1 MVVLKQQQTQARD
14 QKVVRR
20 GWCAPFETWL
30 EGVEAGWAIPALLIG
45 FVAVWMAFFIVA
57 YINADLHPDV
67 LEAWSVGRS
76 FAWGNAKHPP
86 LMGWVAHIW
95 STVFPFRDWSFQLLA
110 MLNSAL
116 ALWAVDL
123 IVRRFVRGDKRVIV
137 LLLLMLLPAYQFHAQ
152 RFNANT
158 VLLAIWPLATYS
170 FLRSFETRS
179 VLWAC
184 MTGVLCALAMLGK
197 YYSIFLIGGFAFAAI
212 AHPQRRAYLTSAA
225 PWLSTAVGFVALA
238 PHIYWLATTGEA
250 PFRYAMAVHSGFSLP
265 VSSREAV
272 MFILGICA
280 YLAIPGIVWL
290 LMVRTRLGEFVRD
303 LRSLDSGLL
312 LLALILA
319 ATIVFPAVTAIAL
332 RTDMPSLWDMQG
344 LFLAI
349 VLAVCC
355 TRFTI
360 DRFETVKLS
369 AGVLIFFLGALVAAP
384 IHAIYR
390 NTHPYNE
397 NRGFLS
403 LAANEMTR
411 QWRKVDDGPMER
423 ISGDDSLA
431 FAMAFYGADH
441 PVYSRP
447 FRFQYDWRLPREIT
461 LRKGWAGMCFS
472 DDANCVA
479 WLREIQERAETG
491 HWVEFSL
498 QQSLWGRTG
507 ISKKVTALLVPPPA
521 GAFPHTPDGGPIDE
535 LSARRRG
542 R

>member
-1 MVVLKQQQTQARD
+1 VVVLKQQQTPARD
-14 QKVVRR
+14 QKVLRR
-20 GWCAPFETWL
+20 GWCTPFETWL
-30 EGVEAGWAIPALLIG
+30 DGVEAGWAVPALLAG
-45 FVAVWMAFFIVA
+45 FVAVWMAFLVVA

-67 LEAWSVGRS
+67 LEAWSIGRS
-76 FAWGNAKHPP
+76 FSWGNAKHPP
-86 LMGWVAHIW
+86 LMGWVARAW
-95 STVFPFRDWSFQLLA
+95 STVFPLRDWSFQLLA
-110 MLNSAL
+110 MVNSAL

-123 IVRRFVRGDKRVIV
+123 IARRFVRGDKRVIV

-197 YYSIFLIGGFAFAAI
+197 YYSIFLVGGFVFAAI

-225 PWLSTAVGFVALA
+225 PWLSTAAGLVALA
-238 PHIYWLATTGEA
+238 PHIYWLATTGA
-250 PFRYAMAVHSGFSLP
+250 GPFKYAMAVHSGFSLP
-265 VSSREAV
+265 VSLREAV
-272 MFILGICA
+272 MFVLGICA
-280 YLAIPGIVWL
+280 YLAIPAIVWL
-290 LMVRTRLGEFVRD
+290 LMVRTRLGDFVRD
-303 LRSLDSGLL
+303 LRSLDPGLL
-312 LLALILA
+312 LLALIFA
-319 ATIVFPAVTAIAL
+319 ATLVLPAVTAITL

-344 LFLAI
+344 LFFAI

-355 TRFTI
+355 TRFAI

-369 AGVLIFFLGALVAAP
+369 AGVLIFSLGALIAAP

-397 NRGFLS
+397 DRGFLS
-403 LAANEMTR
+403 LAADEMTR
-411 QWRKVDDGPMER
+411 QWRKVDHGPMEW
-423 ISGDDSLA
+423 ISGSDSLA

-447 FRFQYDWRLPREIT
+447 FRFQYDWPLPHETT
-461 LRKGWAGMCFS
+461 LRRGWAGMCFS
-472 DDANCVA
+472 DDASCVA
-479 WLREIQERAETG
+479 WLRQVRKRAESG

-498 QQSLWGRTG
+498 QRSLWGRAGT
-507 ISKKVTALLVPPPA
+507 SEKVMALLVPPHGVEP
-521 GAFPHTPDGGPIDE
+521 PHTPDNEQVDD

-542 R
+542 Q